1 MLCKILFHINN
12 LSVHNFSRSLLVLPT
27 LHENLHGTVQTLLE
41 EQIVTITSRLI
52 RNTILRVAEK
62 KKKNTKHN
70 NNNNKKNGKA
80 AKEKNGNGLPSKQSA
95 RMMNSTDPDAPD
107 CKPFFVSELEDHESV
122 AKSFLNMS
130 IHANHKIPS
139 KSDSEKKFSSEEEDQ
154 KLVAASLKES
164 SQSYNS
170 NSKNDTR
177 NGKGKGK
184 GKFSSEEEDQRLVAE
199 SLQEK
204 EPKKQYESG
213 PNHSSPTKS
222 TNSKDQEAPTTTTT
236 TTDEDEE
243 ESIKNKNEFGHIASI
258 KSIHESSPSLQSI
271 IAAKRVIPS
280 SRRIQSSVTS
290 CSTSFEFIKD
300 EKEEEVNVNVNVNVN
315 EGDKNSASVALTM
328 NSTVIVKLGKDDYMI
343 DFETTGTVEGKH
355 TCLNLIHP

>member
-52 RNTILRVAEK
+52 RNTILHVADK

-170 NSKNDTR
+170 NSKNDTS
-177 NGKGKGK
+177 NGNGKGK

-222 TNSKDQEAPTTTTT
+222 THSKDQEAPTTTTT
-236 TTDEDEE
+236 TDEDEE
-243 ESIKNKNEFGHIASI
+243 ECIKNKNEFGHIASI